1 MIKVL
6 FLAAPFK
13 SRFIEHMTEF
23 FSSEI
28 CWKMVISDYPP
39 SRHRTKS
46 LNENI
51 VDRVLGTRKLAQAAK
66 EFKPDVIY
74 TDNLSYSGQVEII
87 SCFTWIG
94 VPHILHLRGDWWT
107 EYLAWYH
114 LASWHKKLRGVPFYF
129 YYWFAMNSPTLVT
142 PICRWLE
149 ARVKCHL
156 PWKQTEVVYQG
167 VDPELFYEERG
178 LELEHPAV
186 AIIQNHTVYPKTLGL
201 LAFRRVIQKV
211 PDVHFYITTGERRNQ
226 PYLPLVEEKLGG
238 LKNVHF
244 LENVSW
250 PEGVRKLLSACD
262 IYILASGLDCCPT
275 TVLEASLMEK
285 PVLASRIGGVPEIVA
300 EGETGWTIGNEDLE
314 SWVKK
319 IGLLANDRSLSTSMG
334 KKGRLW
340 VSERFTWE
348 KISHRVEEILTDVAL
363 ARQGTSSKPV
373 SPERDS

>member
-1 MIKVL
+1 
-6 FLAAPFK
+6 
-13 SRFIEHMTEF
+13 
-23 FSSEI
+23 
-28 CWKMVISDYPP
+28 
-39 SRHRTKS
+39 
-46 LNENI
+46 
-51 VDRVLGTRKLAQAAK
+51 
-66 EFKPDVIY
+66 
-74 TDNLSYSGQVEII
+74 
-87 SCFTWIG
+87 
-94 VPHILHLRGDWWT
+94 
-107 EYLAWYH
+107 
-114 LASWHKKLRGVPFYF
+114 
-129 YYWFAMNSPTLVT
+129 MNSPTLVT

-149 ARVKCHL
+149 ARVKRHL

-167 VDPELFYEERG
+167 VDPGLFYEERG

-201 LAFRRVIQKV
+201 LAFRRIIQKV

-226 PYLPLVEEKLGG
+226 PYLPLVEEKLRG

-244 LENVSW
+244 LGNVSW

-319 IGLLANDRSLSTSMG
+319 IRLLANDRSLSTSMG

-348 KISHRVEEILTDVAL
+348 KVSHQVEEILTDVAL
-363 ARQGTSSKPV
+363 ARQGTASKPI
-373 SPERDS
+373 SPERGS

>member
-1 MIKVL
+1 MIRVL

-23 FSSEI
+23 FSNEI
-28 CWKMVISDYPP
+28 CWKMVISDYPS
-39 SRHRTKS
+39 SRRRTKS
-46 LNENI
+46 LKENI
-51 VDRVLGTRKLAQAAK
+51 ADRVLGTRKLIQAAK

-74 TDNLSYSGQVEII
+74 TDNLSYSGQAEII
-87 SCFTWIG
+87 SCLARIG

-107 EYLAWYH
+107 EYLAWYR
-114 LASWHKKLRGVPFYF
+114 LASWHRKLRGAPFYL
-129 YYWFAMNSPTLVT
+129 YYWFSVTSPTLIT
-142 PICRWLE
+142 PICGWLE
-149 ARVKCHL
+149 ARVKHHL

-167 VDPELFYEERG
+167 VDPGLFYEERG
-178 LELEHPAV
+178 LELDHPAV

-201 LAFRRVIQKV
+201 LAFGRVIEKV
-211 PDVHFYITTGERRNQ
+211 PNVHFYITTGERRNQ

-238 LKNVHF
+238 LRNVHF

-285 PVLASRIGGVPEIVA
+285 PVLASKIGGVPEIVA
-300 EGETGWTIGNEDLE
+300 EGETGWTVGNENVQD
-314 SWVKK
+314 WINK
-319 IGLLANDRSLSTSMG
+319 IELLADDRGLATAMG
-334 KKGRLW
+334 KKGRIW

-348 KISHRVEEILTDVAL
+348 KISRQVEQILTRA
-363 ARQGTSSKPV
+363 ASSRQLL
-373 SPERDS
+373 